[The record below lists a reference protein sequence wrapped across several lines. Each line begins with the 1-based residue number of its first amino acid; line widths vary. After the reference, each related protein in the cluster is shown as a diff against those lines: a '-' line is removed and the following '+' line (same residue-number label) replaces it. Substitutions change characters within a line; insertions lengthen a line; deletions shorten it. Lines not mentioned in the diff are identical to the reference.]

1 MPMVCI
7 STSDSASWLFI
18 QCFVIIT
25 AWLAINMTSIVML
38 LGEVNTNETVVIVCL
53 KQLLI
58 ILHTH
63 EQSVSCSS
71 EKQVEPLCHLL
82 NVSSLISAVCG
93 CTQIVSGY
101 CQLGCVLLPHQPS
114 LHRWFLH
121 VAIDTKR
128 TNDPSV
134 QWVRMERDKKLK
146 VSFTVPLL
154 SFVWNLITSNLFIL
168 NMFWIVVSC
177 LQCKIVS
184 IYHNWIKSMY

>member
-63 EQSVSCSS
+63 EQSVSYSS
-71 EKQVEPLCHLL
+71 EKQVEPLCRTFLT
-82 NVSSLISAVCG
+82 SASLISAVCG
-93 CTQIVSGY
+93 CTLEIVSGY
-101 CQLGCVLLPHQPS
+101 CQLGCVMLPHQPS
-114 LHRWFLH
+114 LRSL
-121 VAIDTKR
+121 VPPCCYCNTKR

-134 QWVRMERDKKLK
+134 QWVRR
-146 VSFTVPLL
+146 
-154 SFVWNLITSNLFIL
+154 WNAWS
-168 NMFWIVVSC
+168 
-177 LQCKIVS
+177 
-184 IYHNWIKSMY
+184 